1 MTTRGRRGDDD
12 CMRNEGFTVK
22 TENRSASEV
31 LRREHGTTTATLS
44 CTGGAG
50 QEEGRAGHVT
60 GPVRVITPGSDG
72 QLAVRVRGLAKSY
85 GDLTAVGGIDFDIRR
100 GEILALLGPNGAG
113 KTTTVEILEGYR
125 SRSAG
130 DVEVLGYDPGRE
142 RTQLKRRIGVVLQS
156 TGVEPYLTVRETVA
170 MYARLYPSP
179 RPVDEAIDLVGL
191 TKKRGERV
199 NRLSG
204 GQQRRLD
211 MAIALSGDP
220 ELLFLDEPTTGFDPA
235 ARREAW
241 EVVKNLASLG
251 KTVLLTTHFMDEAQY
266 LAERVV
272 VIANGRIVAE
282 GTPATLG
289 FRDQAKVLVR
299 YRIPAG
305 VVPPAGLG
313 GPRSP
318 EGFVEVSVEDA
329 VTDVHRLL
337 QWAIDDRVDLDGL
350 EVTRPSL
357 EDVYLA
363 LTNSVTSELARSDSS
378 GTPGRRS

>member
-1 MTTRGRRGDDD
+1 
-12 CMRNEGFTVK
+12 MRNEGFTLK
-22 TENRSASEV
+22 TEDRNASKVPRCAPVTSAAAHRSD
-31 LRREHGTTTATLS
+31 
-44 CTGGAG
+44 GGPG
-50 QEEGRAGHVT
+50 QVAGHALDI
-60 GPVRVITPGSDG
+60 PQGSDG

-85 GDLTAVGGIDFDIRR
+85 GDLTAVAGIDFDIRR

-130 DVEVLGYDPGRE
+130 EVEVLGYDPGHE
-142 RTQLKRRIGVVLQS
+142 RAQLKREIGVVLQS

-170 MYARLYPSP
+170 MYARLYPHP

-191 TKKRGERV
+191 TKKRDERV

-266 LAERVV
+266 LADRVV

-305 VVPPAGLG
+305 VVPPPGLG
-313 GPRSP
+313 GTPSLD
-318 EGFVEVSVEDA
+318 GFIEVSVEDA
-329 VTDVHRLL
+329 VADVHRLL
-337 QWAIDDRVDLDGL
+337 QWAIDEGVDLDGL

-363 LTNSVTSELARSDSS
+363 LTNSEPGERTRSDSS
-378 GTPGRRS
+378 PTQGRQS